1 MHSFECGTPLYDL
14 MVTGAAFRTHSFRA
28 TLIRRRETAAHSPA
42 AGAGGPQRV
51 PATFVDDEVPVVLR
65 GGIGAWMAGC
75 AGRPDRMSRRVVDDE
90 VAVVL
95 HDGDG
100 AAGAVGGGR
109 PQRAG
114 ALIEDEIAVKLQD
127 QVEPPV
133 ARGEG
138 LVRIERLPGLQ
149 ECAVGWRLADAE
161 DVRL

>member
-51 PATFVDDEVPVVLR
+51 PATF
-65 GGIGAWMAGC
+65 
-75 AGRPDRMSRRVVDDE
+75 VDDE